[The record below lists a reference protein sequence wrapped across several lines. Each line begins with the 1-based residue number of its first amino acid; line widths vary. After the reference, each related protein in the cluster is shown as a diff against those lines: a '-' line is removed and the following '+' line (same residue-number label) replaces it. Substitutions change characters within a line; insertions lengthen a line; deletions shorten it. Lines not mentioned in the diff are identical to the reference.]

1 MAAYELCGDAAALPL
16 PVAVFPLLL
25 MTNREKTKQF
35 LLVSPTLQWVSYFP
49 NLIRVCNTTVVVE
62 SSPNHPGGREELER
76 YDVQPTVNTAPGA
89 FPRSLLM
96 PFQTLMP
103 YLHLKG

>member
-1 MAAYELCGDAAALPL
+1 MHGDITALPP

-49 NLIRVCNTTVVVE
+49 NLIRVCNTAVVVK
-62 SSPNHPGGREELER
+62 SGPNHPRAKEELKR
-76 YDVQPTVNTAPGA
+76 
-89 FPRSLLM
+89 
-96 PFQTLMP
+96 
-103 YLHLKG
+103 

>member
-1 MAAYELCGDAAALPL
+1 
-16 PVAVFPLLL
+16 

-49 NLIRVCNTTVVVE
+49 NLIRVCNTAVVVE
-62 SSPNHPGGREELER
+62 SGPNHPRAKEEPRR
-76 YDVQPTVNTAPGA
+76 YDVLPSLGTALGSLPGS
-89 FPRSLLM
+89 PLS
-96 PFQTLMP
+96 PFQTPTP

>member
-1 MAAYELCGDAAALPL
+1 VPAYEVCGGIAALPL

-35 LLVSPTLQWVSYFP
+35 LLVSPTPQWVSYFP
-49 NLIRVCNTTVVVE
+49 NLIRVCNTMVVVK
-62 SSPNHPGGREELER
+62 SSPNHPGGKEEPRR
-76 YDVQPTVNTAPGA
+76 YDVQSGINTAAGLFPG
-89 FPRSLLM
+89 SLLI
-96 PFQTLMP
+96 PFQTLVP

>member
-1 MAAYELCGDAAALPL
+1 MCGGIAALPL
-16 PVAVFPLLL
+16 PVAVFLLLL

-49 NLIRVCNTTVVVE
+49 NLIRVCNTMVVVK
-62 SSPNHPGGREELER
+62 SSPSHPGGREELKR
-76 YDVQPTVNTAPGA
+76 YDVQPSINTAPGS
-89 FPRSLLM
+89 FPRSLLI
-96 PFQTLMP
+96 PFQTVTP